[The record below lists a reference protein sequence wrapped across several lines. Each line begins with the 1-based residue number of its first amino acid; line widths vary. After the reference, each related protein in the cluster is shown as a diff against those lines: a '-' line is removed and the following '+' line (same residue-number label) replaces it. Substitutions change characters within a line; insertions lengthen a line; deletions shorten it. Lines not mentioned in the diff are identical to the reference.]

1 LMREL
6 AKKQPEN
13 LHEFMEKAEE
23 FINQEE
29 NLREIR
35 LSRQEPIS
43 AHKETEKKKKKE
55 SEVQTI
61 TSPRAPTAVDKF
73 NFTPLN
79 TTATEVLW
87 EIKKDPEYVRPA
99 KILGEPLA
107 KNRHKYCLYHEANG
121 HTTEGCISLRFAIE
135 KFISNGKLVKFL
147 ANQKDH
153 QDQRREAD
161 QRPRQGPPRDNRP
174 PRADRARTPPRYD
187 RDRYG
192 ENRDRRERSRER
204 NRDRRE
210 GSRDRERRQEEPRRE
225 RSRSRSPANR
235 HVLGEI
241 RTISG
246 GFAGGGETQSARKSY
261 ARQAK
266 HWEVYNVERPLK
278 SRKAESLIIGFSDED
293 YAGVSRPHTDALVV
307 SMRIGNHNVH
317 RILVDNGSSADILY
331 WSAFLHLGINRDKLV
346 PATCPLIGFAGEQVY
361 PVGSIELPVTPGE
374 YPRQRT
380 IMVKFLLV
388 DKPSAYNV
396 ILGRAALNE
405 LEAVISTSH
414 LKMKFP
420 TKEGVG
426 EVRGDQYTARQ
437 CYNTSLKDPV
447 PRTVSGE
454 RIRREDK

>member
-1 LMREL
+1 M
-6 AKKQPEN
+6 
-13 LHEFMEKAEE
+13 
-23 FINQEE
+23 
-29 NLREIR
+29 
-35 LSRQEPIS
+35 
-43 AHKETEKKKKKE
+43 
-55 SEVQTI
+55 
-61 TSPRAPTAVDKF
+61 
-73 NFTPLN
+73 
-79 TTATEVLW
+79 
-87 EIKKDPEYVRPA
+87 
-99 KILGEPLA
+99 
-107 KNRHKYCLYHEANG
+107 
-121 HTTEGCISLRFAIE
+121 
-135 KFISNGKLVKFL
+135 
-147 ANQKDH
+147 
-153 QDQRREAD
+153 
-161 QRPRQGPPRDNRP
+161 
-174 PRADRARTPPRYD
+174 
-187 RDRYG
+187 
-192 ENRDRRERSRER
+192 
-204 NRDRRE
+204 
-210 GSRDRERRQEEPRRE
+210 
-225 RSRSRSPANR
+225 
-235 HVLGEI
+235 
-241 RTISG
+241 
-246 GFAGGGETQSARKSY
+246 
-261 ARQAK
+261 
-266 HWEVYNVERPLK
+266 ERPLK

-374 YPRQRT
+374 YPRQKT